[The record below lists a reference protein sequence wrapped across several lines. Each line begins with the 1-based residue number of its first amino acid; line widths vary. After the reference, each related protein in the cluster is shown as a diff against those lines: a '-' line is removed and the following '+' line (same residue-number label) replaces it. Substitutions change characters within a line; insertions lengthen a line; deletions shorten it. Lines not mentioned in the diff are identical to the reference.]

1 MAQLIALPTHNK
13 NHILDW
19 IITKDCDI
27 DTIKNTQVLKKLVS
41 DQHLILFEFD
51 AEKPPKV
58 KRKITSRNLK
68 TINIEKFKSDVKT
81 ELQTI
86 DPINIQNLNDALSR
100 ILNQHAPVTSK
111 QLAERISAPWLRM
124 RQAKRERRGAENQ
137 WLKSGLNIDRDIYN
151 AKRQNVKTCI
161 RNANEDHFSD
171 RLKGSKS
178 CKQLFGICD
187 ELLGRTKQRCFP
199 SKI

>member
-1 MAQLIALPTHNK
+1 MTQLIALPTHNK
-13 NHILDW
+13 NHIIDW

-41 DQHLILFEFD
+41 DHHLILFELD

-86 DPINIQNLNDALSR
+86 DAINIENLKDALSR

-111 QLAERISAPWLRM
+111 LAERRSAPWLNDSI
-124 RQAKRERRGAENQ
+124 RQAKRERRGAEKR
-137 WLKSGLNIDRDIYN
+137 WLKSGLNVDRDIYN

-161 RNANEDHFSD
+161 RKA
-171 RLKGSKS
+171 K
-178 CKQLFGICD
+178 
-187 ELLGRTKQRCFP
+187 
-199 SKI
+199 